1 MIVGQM
7 ILVVVMTCV
16 WSANAL
22 VMATLR
28 GPRCAV
34 HGEILP
40 ALRAYRNEAERD
52 EQFRLQQEMLARRR
66 NPKAKAAEEE
76 KVNKRREQAQA
87 GVMETMWAKKTPA
100 NVDPLIEW
108 KKAKDQGKLR
118 DLGYEETANNPD
130 LRVSL
135 PIPLSPIDLPA
146 YDNGLR
152 FDLRL
157 PYAETGYEDESAD
170 VLGNMGK
177 ALGNLFGKKEKEAKE
192 TKEAKEE
199 PPSPPPKKKGPFGW

>member
-1 MIVGQM
+1 
-7 ILVVVMTCV
+7 
-16 WSANAL
+16 
-22 VMATLR
+22 
-28 GPRCAV
+28 
-34 HGEILP
+34 
-40 ALRAYRNEAERD
+40 
-52 EQFRLQQEMLARRR
+52 MLARRR

-177 ALGNLFGKKEKEAKE
+177 ALGNLFGKKEKE

>member
-1 MIVGQM
+1 
-7 ILVVVMTCV
+7 
-16 WSANAL
+16 
-22 VMATLR
+22 
-28 GPRCAV
+28 
-34 HGEILP
+34 
-40 ALRAYRNEAERD
+40 
-52 EQFRLQQEMLARRR
+52 MLARRR

-170 VLGNMGK
+170 VLGNMGR
-177 ALGNLFGKKEKEAKE
+177 ALGNLFGKKEKEVK
-192 TKEAKEE
+192 E